1 MIAIFQYNKTMGL
14 IQLPQKKRIRRK
26 LANSASL
33 RQARQEHEQ
42 WLNSL
47 GIDRSRKKK
56 KVSEPLVLE
65 KLEDRTGVPLGNRP
79 PVAVKGRA
87 EANEY
92 SGERKL
98 IGIAT
103 MHKSNQV
110 PVFADDNAEGREKAT
125 EISKMRRG

>member
-1 MIAIFQYNKTMGL
+1 MDSGHIGIMGL
-14 IQLPQKKRIRRK
+14 IQLPQKKRIRIKLPNTERLRK
-26 LANSASL
+26 
-33 RQARQEHEQ
+33 ARAEHEQ
-42 WLNSL
+42 WLAGL
-47 GIDRSRKKK
+47 GLDRSKKK
-56 KVSEPLVLE
+56 KKISEPLVLE

-79 PVAVKGRA
+79 PVAVRGRA
-87 EANEY
+87 EPNEY

>member
-1 MIAIFQYNKTMGL
+1 M
-14 IQLPQKKRIRRK
+14 KKRIRVK
-26 LANSASL
+26 LANTAKL
-33 RQARQEHEQ
+33 RQARKEHEE
-42 WLNSL
+42 WLKSQGLDN
-47 GIDRSRKKK
+47 IKPIKKTG
-56 KVSEPLVLE
+56 EPPRLE
-65 KLEDRTGVPLGNRP
+65 VEDRTGVPLGNRP

-125 EISKMRRG
+125 EISKMRRN